1 MLEKPTVEDVHIGLH
16 VFIWM
21 MFGIAGE
28 SPIGGNAYKK
38 AGGRRGDI

>member
-1 MLEKPTVEDVHIGLH
+1 MLEKPTVEDVHIGLQ

-38 AGGRRGDI
+38 GSGRRGDI